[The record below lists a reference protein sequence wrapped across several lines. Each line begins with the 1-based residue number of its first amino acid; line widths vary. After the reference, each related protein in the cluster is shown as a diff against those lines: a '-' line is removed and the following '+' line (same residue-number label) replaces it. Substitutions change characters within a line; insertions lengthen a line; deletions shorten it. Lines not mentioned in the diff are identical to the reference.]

1 MKEGR
6 ILGLVIFLTFFILSV
21 FYLSTRNNPI
31 SDDQT
36 LPWQSKVNA
45 SGQTEIYNL
54 VIGSSSFQD
63 AIRTFG
69 KDLEVSLFKNQDESF
84 QLEAF
89 YNNIEIAQI
98 RGQLIVELLM
108 SENQLS
114 FLQNNIKSSEKL
126 PTGNEK
132 FELNLFAKSSLRNLM
147 IKKIVFIPKTDI
159 APSTIIDRFGNADKI
174 SSDAQ
179 GVEYWIYQDKGLRI
193 IYNANGKEMME
204 YSNL

>member
-6 ILGLVIFLTFFILSV
+6 ILGLVIFLAFFILSV

-89 YNNIEIAQI
+89 YNNLEIAQI

-159 APSTIIDRFGNADKI
+159 APSTIIDRFGKADKI

-179 GVEYWIYQDKGLRI
+179 GVEYWIYQEKGLRI

>member
-89 YNNIEIAQI
+89 YSNIEIAQI

-108 SENQLS
+108 SENQLG

-159 APSTIIDRFGNADKI
+159 APSTIIDRFGKADKI

-179 GVEYWIYQDKGLRI
+179 GVEYWIYQEKGLRI

>member
-108 SENQLS
+108 SKNQLS

-159 APSTIIDRFGNADKI
+159 APSTIIDRFGKADKI

-179 GVEYWIYQDKGLRI
+179 GVEYWIYQEKGLRI

>member
-6 ILGLVIFLTFFILSV
+6 TLGLVIFLTFFILSV

-132 FELNLFAKSSLRNLM
+132 FELNLFAKSSLRNLT

-159 APSTIIDRFGNADKI
+159 APSTIIDRFGKADKI

-179 GVEYWIYQDKGLRI
+179 GVEYWLYPEKGLRI
-193 IYNANGKEMME
+193 IYDANGKEMME

>member
-6 ILGLVIFLTFFILSV
+6 ILGLVIFLAFFILSV

-159 APSTIIDRFGNADKI
+159 APSTIIDRFGKADKI

-179 GVEYWIYQDKGLRI
+179 GVEYWIYQEKGLRI

>member
-45 SGQTEIYNL
+45 SGQTDIYNL

-108 SENQLS
+108 SEKQLS

-159 APSTIIDRFGNADKI
+159 APSTIIDRFGKADKI

-179 GVEYWIYQDKGLRI
+179 GVEYWIYQEKGLRI

>member
-89 YNNIEIAQI
+89 YSNIEIAQI

-108 SENQLS
+108 SENQLV

-159 APSTIIDRFGNADKI
+159 APSTIIDRFGKADKI

-179 GVEYWIYQDKGLRI
+179 GVEYWIYQEKGLRI

>member
-6 ILGLVIFLTFFILSV
+6 ILGLVIFLAFFILSV

-159 APSTIIDRFGNADKI
+159 APSTIIDRFGKADKI

>member
-69 KDLEVSLFKNQDESF
+69 KDLEVSLFKNHDESF

-89 YNNIEIAQI
+89 YNNLEIAQI

-108 SENQLS
+108 SEKQLS

-159 APSTIIDRFGNADKI
+159 APSTIIDRFGKADKI

-179 GVEYWIYQDKGLRI
+179 GVEYWIYQEKGLRI

>member
-108 SENQLS
+108 SEKQLS

-159 APSTIIDRFGNADKI
+159 APSTIIDRFGKADKI

-179 GVEYWIYQDKGLRI
+179 GVEYWIYQEKGLRI

>member
-6 ILGLVIFLTFFILSV
+6 ILGLVIFLAFFILSV

-159 APSTIIDRFGNADKI
+159 APSTIIDRFGKADKI

-179 GVEYWIYQDKGLRI
+179 GVEYWMYQEKGLRI

>member
-69 KDLEVSLFKNQDESF
+69 KDLEVSLFKSQDDSF

-89 YNNIEIAQI
+89 YNNLEIAQI

-159 APSTIIDRFGNADKI
+159 APSTIIDRFGKADKI

-179 GVEYWIYQDKGLRI
+179 GVEYWMYQEKGLRI

>member
-126 PTGNEK
+126 PTGNVK

-159 APSTIIDRFGNADKI
+159 APSTIIDRFGKADKI

-179 GVEYWIYQDKGLRI
+179 GVEYWIYQEKGLRI

>member
-6 ILGLVIFLTFFILSV
+6 ILGLVIFLAFFILSV

-89 YNNIEIAQI
+89 YSNIEIAQI

-108 SENQLS
+108 SENQLG

-159 APSTIIDRFGNADKI
+159 APSTIIDRFGKADKI

-179 GVEYWIYQDKGLRI
+179 GVEYWIYQEKGLRI

>member
-84 QLEAF
+84 WLEAF

-159 APSTIIDRFGNADKI
+159 APSTIIDRFGKADKI

-179 GVEYWIYQDKGLRI
+179 GVEYWIYQEKGLRI

>member
-1 MKEGR
+1 MGCAC
-6 ILGLVIFLTFFILSV
+6 GIFCARGARCTIHRSP
-21 FYLSTRNNPI
+21 RNNPI

-89 YNNIEIAQI
+89 YNNIEISQI

-159 APSTIIDRFGNADKI
+159 APSTIIDRFGKADKI

>member
-31 SDDQT
+31 SGDQT

-45 SGQTEIYNL
+45 SGQTEIFNL

-89 YNNIEIAQI
+89 YNNIEISQI

-132 FELNLFAKSSLRNLM
+132 FELNLFAKSSLRNLT

-159 APSTIIDRFGNADKI
+159 APSTIIDRFGKADKI

-179 GVEYWIYQDKGLRI
+179 GVEYWLYPEKGLRI
-193 IYNANGKEMME
+193 IYDANGKEMME

>member
-31 SDDQT
+31 PDDQT

-45 SGQTEIYNL
+45 YGQTEIYNL
-54 VIGSSSFQD
+54 VIGSSSFQN

-89 YNNIEIAQI
+89 YSNIEIAQI

-159 APSTIIDRFGNADKI
+159 APSTIIDRFGKADKI

-179 GVEYWIYQDKGLRI
+179 GVEYWIYQEKGLRI